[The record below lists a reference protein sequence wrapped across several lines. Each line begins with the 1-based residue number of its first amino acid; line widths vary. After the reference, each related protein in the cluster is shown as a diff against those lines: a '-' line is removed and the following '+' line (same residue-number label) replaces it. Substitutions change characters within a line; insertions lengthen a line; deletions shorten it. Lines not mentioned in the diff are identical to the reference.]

1 MFRVTQGF
9 RPSAVTM
16 LGGLFMAGGSLIY
29 LNDAV
34 EKPRNM
40 HTFLVPALALMAV
53 GAVIAFLG
61 AVFLDR
67 RGAR

>member
-16 LGGLFMAGGSLIY
+16 LGGLFMASGALVYMHDSI
-29 LNDAV
+29 D
-34 EKPRNM
+34 KPRNL
-40 HTFLVPALALMAV
+40 HTFLIPALGLMAI

-61 AVFLDR
+61 AVFVDR
-67 RGAR
+67 RRA